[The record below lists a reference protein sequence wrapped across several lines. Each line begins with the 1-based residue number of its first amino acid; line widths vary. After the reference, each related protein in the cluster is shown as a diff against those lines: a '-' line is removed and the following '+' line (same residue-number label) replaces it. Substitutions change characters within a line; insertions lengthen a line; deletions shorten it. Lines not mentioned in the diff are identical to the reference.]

1 MCSAG
6 VEFLSS
12 GSCHSYVILQDGG
25 RNLQFRS
32 VRMSND
38 DGGAME
44 EGGAEIGPLV
54 QPLVGSVDRVFT
66 GTRLASL
73 DAFRGLAI
81 AVYLLHLLLI
91 LILILI
97 FSFLLLLWG
106 L

>member
-1 MCSAG
+1 
-6 VEFLSS
+6 
-12 GSCHSYVILQDGG
+12 
-25 RNLQFRS
+25 
-32 VRMSND
+32 MSND
-38 DGGAME
+38 EAGAME

-81 AVYLLHLLLI
+81 AVIISSPFDFDYDLN
-91 LILILI
+91 

>member
-1 MCSAG
+1 M
-6 VEFLSS
+6 
-12 GSCHSYVILQDGG
+12 
-25 RNLQFRS
+25 R
-32 VRMSND
+32 ND

-66 GTRLASL
+66 ETRLASL

-91 LILILI
+91 LILIDFF
-97 FSFLLLLWG
+97 FSPFPLGFIGYLLSYLEVWYSGSLG
-106 L
+106 FRYRHCCLM